1 VVAAPLEH
9 DFSIQWHSLFH
20 LCGRHAN
27 LPING
32 LWSSTCG
39 GCGGCGRQLCTTQ
52 PHRNRFARRLRFRA
66 TSAEVTA
73 PPTIEERDALTPGVI
88 LTRLLACREVGDFSR
103 RLAPV
108 DLASARVAL
117 DVGTDIRPRASR
129 GSYCERQLLS
139 ERAVAA
145 DLTGEI
151 NDARGR
157 GFVGVWTLIMGR

>member
-1 VVAAPLEH
+1 
-9 DFSIQWHSLFH
+9 
-20 LCGRHAN
+20 
-27 LPING
+27 
-32 LWSSTCG
+32 
-39 GCGGCGRQLCTTQ
+39 
-52 PHRNRFARRLRFRA
+52 
-66 TSAEVTA
+66 VTA
-73 PPTIEERDALTPGVI
+73 PPTIEERDALTSGVI
-88 LTRLLACREVGDFSR
+88 LTRLLACGEVGDFAR

-108 DLASARVAL
+108 DLTSARVTL

-129 GSYCERQLLS
+129 ASYCERQLLS